1 MPNMKLFV
9 DHHLLA
15 SREAEIAALL
25 APLRELACSELAVPA
40 SACQLAV
47 IGVVGLPDQPLAN
60 MEFQYLAT
68 PDRTPERISQV
79 CAAFR
84 AFLSA
89 PLGTTPAIRSTPLD
103 PATYVALK

>member
-9 DHHLLA
+9 DQELLSARHAEISAQLGPLRDLACHLL
-15 SREAEIAALL
+15 S
-25 APLRELACSELAVPA
+25 VPA

-47 IGVVGLPDQPLAN
+47 IGVIGLKDQPLAN

-68 PDRTPERISQV
+68 AERTPERIGEV

-84 AFLSA
+84 SFLAAS
-89 PLGTTPAIRSTPLD
+89 LGITPAIRSTPLD
-103 PATYVALK
+103 PTTYVALK

>member
-9 DHHLLA
+9 DQDLLA
-15 SREAEIAALL
+15 ARHAEISAQL
-25 APLRELACSELAVPA
+25 APLRDLACQQLSVPA

-47 IGVVGLPDQPLAN
+47 IGVMGLPDQPLAN
-60 MEFQYLAT
+60 LEFQYLALSE
-68 PDRTPERISQV
+68 RTPEKIRHV

-84 AFLSA
+84 DFLA
-89 PLGTTPAIRSTPLD
+89 RPLGVPAAVRATPLD

>member
-9 DHHLLA
+9 DNDLM
-15 SREAEIAALL
+15 SRREAEIAAMLV
-25 APLRELACSELAVPA
+25 PLRDLACRELAVPA

-68 PDRTPERISQV
+68 PERTPKRIGEV

-84 AFLSA
+84 AFLSR
-89 PLGTTPAIRSTPLD
+89 PLDTTPAIRATPLE
-103 PATYVALK
+103 PTTYVALK

>member
-9 DHHLLA
+9 DQDLLGERGA
-15 SREAEIAALL
+15 AIAAML
-25 APLRELACSELAVPA
+25 APLRDLACHELRVPA

-47 IGVVGLPDQPLAN
+47 IGVIGLKDQPLAS

-68 PDRTPERISQV
+68 AERTPERIGEV

-84 AFLSA
+84 SFLAASM
-89 PLGTTPAIRSTPLD
+89 GITPAIRSTPLD

>member
-9 DHHLLA
+9 DKDLL
-15 SREAEIAALL
+15 SRREAEIAAML
-25 APLRELACSELAVPA
+25 APLRDLACRELAVPA

-47 IGVVGLPDQPLAN
+47 IGVIGLPDQPLAN
-60 MEFQYLAT
+60 LEFQYLAT
-68 PDRTPERISQV
+68 PARTPARIGEV

-84 AFLSA
+84 AFLVQ
-89 PLGTTPAIRSTPLD
+89 PLDTSPAIRATPLD

>member
-9 DHHLLA
+9 DKDLM
-15 SREAEIAALL
+15 SRREAEIAAML
-25 APLRELACSELAVPA
+25 APLRDLACRELEVPV

-47 IGVVGLPDQPLAN
+47 IGVIGLPDQPLAN

-68 PDRTPERISQV
+68 PERTPKRIGEV

-84 AFLSA
+84 AFLTG
-89 PLGTTPAIRSTPLD
+89 PLDTSPAVRATLLD